1 MVYMKRGYT
10 EKARKA
16 LKIWAWI
23 VGAVMFL
30 NIGATIACWS
40 MPFGW
45 TGGITSALLIALF
58 FYLLVSGLRAEQYLR
73 LEACVARG
81 GAGELPAEIVRRY
94 LEGGLKYVLSGYSFE
109 CYVDA
114 EGKLLC
120 YAHASRGGLVQNV
133 RLYASYAQ
141 YFISPRAAAD
151 ITARNV
157 PSREVRSFGYAELGS
172 RPTPEEVLGRCAEE
186 FARYAPEYYDESS
199 K

>member
-1 MVYMKRGYT
+1 MKRGYT

-58 FYLLVSGLRAEQYLR
+58 FYLLVRGLRAEQYLR

-114 EGKLLC
+114 ESKLLC